1 MAIKPYDRYQKFV
14 ETFDDTL
21 FVSGES
27 IQIAFGPPR
36 LANIGGTVA
45 AAAQINNAT
54 DQFARR
60 CGFIQS
66 VNLSQS
72 MNLMRFFEVGSY
84 RAFFVPGKVVPAL
97 SIGRI
102 YYHGPTMLRAMYAYY
117 QDLIPPTVIP
127 AMFPNSARIANP
139 HNTIIPPG
147 FENVFLNLQSDMFR
161 QPVGALLYM
170 TDSNDQVMGAMYLEQ
185 MYCQGNN
192 IGFDASGIVVQES
205 VSAQF
210 ERNVPIAVTSL
221 ALVNDATNPL
231 NT

>member
-36 LANIGGTVA
+36 LSNIGGSVA
-45 AAAQINNAT
+45 AAVQLNAAT

-60 CGFIQS
+60 CGFVQS

-84 RAFFVPGKVVPAL
+84 RAYFVPGKVIPAL
-97 SIGRI
+97 SLGRI
-102 YYHGPTMLRAMYAYY
+102 YYHGATILRAMYAYY
-117 QDLIPPTVIP
+117 QDLLPPTVIP
-127 AMFPNSARIANP
+127 AMFPNTARISNP

-147 FENVFLNLQSDMFR
+147 FENIFLNLQSDMFR
-161 QPVGALLYM
+161 QPVGILLYVQ
-170 TDSNDQVMGAMYLEQ
+170 DSNDQTMGAMYLEQ
-185 MYCQGNN
+185 AYAQGHN
-192 IGFDASGIVVQES
+192 ISFDASGIVVQES
-205 VSAQF
+205 VSIQF
-210 ERNVPIAVTSL
+210 ERSVPIAVTSL
-221 ALVNDATNPL
+221 ALVNDLTNPL